1 MPRRNL
7 NIIMVAAFLSLIC
20 YHRAARTRYAAAF
33 AEALNLIQSNYVEP
47 VDQRQLFDAAMNGM
61 MDELDPYSSY
71 IDPEQLAQF
80 NAEID
85 QQFGGIGVE
94 VSMDPKTER
103 LMIVNPLPGTPAYK
117 AGALAGDLILEVDG
131 ESTDG
136 WELVDAVGVMRG
148 EPGTTVVIRVQHEG
162 QEEPVDLTIE
172 RAIIKIESVLGDTR
186 NKDGSWNFKLAERP
200 EFAYI
205 RIVNFGKNT
214 ADELGEVLKQ
224 LQKEGAKGLILDVR
238 GNPGGL
244 LNVAVDM
251 CDMFV
256 DEGVIV
262 STRGRGG
269 ALQYS
274 YNATQRGTIVK
285 EGFPTVV
292 LVDEASASASE
303 IFAAC
308 LQDYELAVVVGERTW
323 GKGTVQN
330 ITPLEGGR
338 SELKLTVATYW
349 RPSGKNIHRLTE
361 DRDDESGEWGVRPN
375 SGMEVK
381 MEDDELR
388 ELYRWLRE
396 HGAIPNGNG
405 DGSDQKEATERPDP
419 VMKRAIEYLDA
430 KTKSS

>member
-20 YHRAARTRYAAAF
+20 YHRAARTRYAMAF

-47 VDQRQLFDAAMNGM
+47 VDQRQLFNAAMNGM
-61 MDELDPYSSY
+61 MSELDQYSSY
-71 IDPEQLAQF
+71 IDPDRLAAF

-94 VSMDPKTER
+94 VSMDPKSER

-117 AGALAGDLILEVDG
+117 AGALAGDLILAVDG

-136 WELVDAVGVMRG
+136 WELNDAVGVMRG
-148 EPGTTVVIRVQHEG
+148 EPGTTVVIRVKHEN

-172 RAIIKIESVLGDTR
+172 RAIIQIESVLGDTR
-186 NKDGSWNFKLAERP
+186 NKDGSWSFRLEENP
-200 EFAYI
+200 DYVYV

-214 ADELGEVLKQ
+214 GDELADI
-224 LQKEGAKGLILDVR
+224 LQQVQRDGAKGLILDLR

-244 LNVAVDM
+244 LHVAVNM

-262 STRGRGG
+262 STRGRNSVE
-269 ALQYS
+269 S
-274 YNATQRGTIVK
+274 YNATKRGTIVQK
-285 EGFPTVV
+285 DFPIVV
-292 LVDEASASASE
+292 LVDEHSASASE

-308 LQDYELAVVVGERTW
+308 LQDYQLAVVIGERTW

-330 ITPLEGGR
+330 ITRLEGGR

-349 RPSGKNIHRLTE
+349 RPSGKNIHRLNE
-361 DRDDESGEWGVRPN
+361 DRDSESGDWGVRPN
-375 SGMEVK
+375 HGMEVK
-381 MEDDELR
+381 MEDEELR
-388 ELYRWLRE
+388 KLYRWLRE
-396 HGAIPNGNG
+396 HSSIPNGNG
-405 DGSDQKEATERPDP
+405 GGEEPAEARPDP
-419 VMKRAIEYLDA
+419 VLERALEYLNK
-430 KTKSS
+430 KTSSAS